1 MGYAKHI
8 VIDGQFCLL
17 VIGREKSVADYN
29 FLSGKSGKELHYH
42 SNLAYTVSFCVA
54 DTKKE
59 CLDWYLDRS
68 QELDNVQTGKS
79 LRPLIWAKEQ
89 IMHFITNVMPMQSTL
104 YIEGTNDKRLRA
116 YHRIVKDIK
125 KLNPDVFEVGE
136 SDWITI
142 DKGCITDA

>member
-17 VIGREKSVADYN
+17 VITREKSVADYN
-29 FLSGKSGKELHYH
+29 FSEKDKELHYH
-42 SNLAYTVSFCVA
+42 SDVAYNVTFCVA
-54 DTKKE
+54 NSREE
-59 CLDWYLDRS
+59 CLNWYLGKNND
-68 QELDNVQTGKS
+68 LDNVQTGKS

-89 IMHFITNVMPMQSTL
+89 ILHFITNVMQMHSTL
-104 YIEGTNDKRLRA
+104 YIEGTDDKRSRA

-125 KLNPDVFEVGE
+125 KLNLDVLEVGE
-136 SDWITI
+136 SDWITV

>member
-8 VIDGQFCLL
+8 TIDGQFCLL
-17 VIGREKSVADYN
+17 VITREKSVADYS
-29 FLSGKSGKELHYH
+29 FLNEEGKVLHYK
-42 SNLAYTVSFCVA
+42 SNVAYNVTFCVA
-54 DTKKE
+54 NSRRE
-59 CLDWYLDRS
+59 CLNWYLDRS
-68 QELDNVQTGKS
+68 KDLDNVQTGKS

-89 IMHFITNVMPMQSTL
+89 VMHFITNVMPMQSTL
-104 YIEGTNDKRLRA
+104 YIEGTDDKRSRA

-125 KLNPDVFEVGE
+125 KLNLDVFEVDE